1 MSLVNDD
8 DFMHNKHYEE
18 MPVEPLDLMRAIFTP
33 EEYIGFLKG
42 NMIKYAMRAGHKEG
56 CSASEDADKFNTYNR
71 FLYEFLREDCQ
82 FMHDKVFKVKEFYL
96 KGEGIEEL
104 NAIKDL
110 FGIDED
116 AFYTF
121 VNSELYVGGYKTS
134 YSSAIL
140 DVPVK
145 NNHIMSLKVY
155 VKDLD
160 VVKIVE
166 NKDKWFRVECLEY
179 MLKEDTELTSCDILF
194 LDCGEFPSDDY
205 TQMSGAYTVGYAW
218 IDSDGDMQYL
228 LRNSDI
234 KPKWCRFIKF

>member
-1 MSLVNDD
+1 M
-8 DFMHNKHYEE
+8 Y
-18 MPVEPLDLMRAIFTP
+18 
-33 EEYIGFLKG
+33 
-42 NMIKYAMRAGHKEG
+42 
-56 CSASEDADKFNTYNR
+56 
-71 FLYEFLREDCQ
+71 
-82 FMHDKVFKVKEFYL
+82 DKVFKVKEFYL

-121 VNSELYVGGYKTS
+121 VKSELYVGGYKNS

-145 NNHIMSLKVY
+145 NNHIMSLKIY
-155 VKDLD
+155 VRDLD

-166 NKDKWFRVECLEY
+166 NKDKWFRFECLEY
-179 MLKEDTELTSCDILF
+179 ELKDNPELCSCDILF
-194 LDCGEFPSDDY
+194 LDSGEFPSDDY
-205 TQMSGAYTVGYAW
+205 TKMSDDYAVGNAW
-218 IDSDGDMQYL
+218 FGMDGELKYSLSNKDL
-228 LRNSDI
+228 